1 RVSRFRRPAW
11 KMAAFKEGRMLLLAG
26 LLCAVGTFF
35 VSTVFVS
42 AASPGALRGA
52 RVAHAGHQESSSL
65 SAASLTSVAVVAAV
79 GMALTRSPSSVV
91 RRAVPNTPKSSPDTL
106 AGNRTEAS
114 AVSRPYDKFNDNYP
128 LSSPDQ
134 KRTEVTTAE
143 IPRPEDLVDSPKFP
157 LFGGSAN
164 GYMSKATRER
174 HAITWTAKEEATFEM
189 PTSGWAMMN
198 KGENLCYFRKKE
210 QCIALCKQLRSMKI
224 NDVKIYRLSK
234 DGEVTF
240 LHPSDG
246 VFPEKV
252 NKGRVPVNFRPFT
265 VCQNAKQGEL
275 KFTEY
280 WTKPYEADA
289 LTTLFVKARVAAYN
303 DVVNLFPLPN
313 PKLTSGPAE
322 PTSVNYDELT
332 KEAMESQKKR
342 IEAAMASV
350 KSL

>member
-1 RVSRFRRPAW
+1 
-11 KMAAFKEGRMLLLAG
+11 MAASKMRPLVAGVVLALG
-26 LLCAVGTFF
+26 GCTMGTSF
-35 VSTVFVS
+35 VNT
-42 AASPGALRGA
+42 AAPGAGNLRA
-52 RVAHAGHQESSSL
+52 DRSVRVEQRESSSA
-65 SAASLTSVAVVAAV
+65 SAMPLTTVGLMAVAGVAVACRASGVA
-79 GMALTRSPSSVV
+79 

-174 HAITWTAKEEATFEM
+174 HAITWTAKEETTFEM

-252 NKGRVPVNFRPFT
+252 NKGRVAVNFRPFT

-322 PTSVNYDELT
+322 PTSVDYDELK
-332 KEAMESQKKR
+332 KEAMDSQKKR
-342 IEAAMASV
+342 IEAAMSSV

>member
-1 RVSRFRRPAW
+1 
-11 KMAAFKEGRMLLLAG
+11 MLLLAG
-26 LLCAVGTFF
+26 LTFVVCTF
-35 VSTVFVS
+35 YASTAFVS
-42 AASPGALRGA
+42 APAPRALRGTDA
-52 RVAHAGHQESSSL
+52 SQPRGQTGSSVFSASL
-65 SAASLTSVAVVAAV
+65 SGIGLVAAV
-79 GMALTRSPSSVV
+79 AGMSFARNPSVA

-114 AVSRPYDKFNDNYP
+114 AVSRPYDKFNVNYP

-134 KRTEVTTAE
+134 ARTEVTTKE

-174 HAITWTAKEEATFEM
+174 HAITWTAKEETTFEM

-234 DGEVTF
+234 DGTVTF

-322 PTSVNYDELT
+322 PTSVDYDALT
-332 KEAMESQKKR
+332 KEAMEGQKKR